1 MYTYDQALFHERWI
15 GPPGVPRCN
24 SRLLHA
30 EGGMGDLD
38 LGAGIVLAR
47 TAITGLVFE
56 PSYPERSRS
65 LSELIVCRMFFCGK
79 FCDTQ

>member
-1 MYTYDQALFHERWI
+1 
-15 GPPGVPRCN
+15 
-24 SRLLHA
+24 
-30 EGGMGDLD
+30 MGDLD

-79 FCDTQ
+79 FCDTE